1 MKFLFILFQYCVPQH
16 ALSRLTGKLAAS
28 ENITV
33 RRFLI
38 NAFIKKFGVSLSE
51 AKAKSAEE
59 YVSFNDFFCREL
71 KDGAR
76 PINEGSAVTSPADG
90 AFSQLGKIEGGRI
103 FQAKNHSF
111 TSEELLANERMAE
124 HFTDGDFATI
134 YLSPKDYHRVHMP
147 VSGKLISMSYIP
159 GDLFS
164 VNEATAESV
173 PRLFARNERAVCIFE
188 TELGYV
194 AAVLVG
200 AMIVASIETV
210 WAGHVAPA
218 STRHIEHWD
227 YRDQNIVLNKGDE
240 LGRFKLGSTVVL
252 LFSKDAISWSA
263 HARPG
268 ASVKMGEG
276 IAN

>member
-76 PINEGSAVTSPADG
+76 PVNEGSAVTSPADG

>member
-1 MKFLFILFQYCVPQH
+1 MKLLFILFQYCVPQH

-28 ENITV
+28 ENTKLKC
-33 RRFLI
+33 FLI
-38 NAFIKKFGVSLSE
+38 DKFIKKFGVSLNE
-51 AKAKSAEE
+51 AKAESAEE

-71 KDGAR
+71 KEGAR
-76 PINEGSAVTSPADG
+76 PIDENAKITSPADG
-90 AFSQLGKIEGGRI
+90 AFSQLGKIQGGRI

-111 TSEELLANERMAE
+111 TTEELLANEGMAA
-124 HFTDGDFATI
+124 HFSDGDFATI

-147 VSGKLISMSYIP
+147 VSGKLVSMSYIP

-210 WAGHVAPA
+210 WAGQIAPA
-218 STRHIEHWD
+218 ATRHIEHWD

-240 LGRFKLGSTVVL
+240 FGRFKLGSTVVL
-252 LFSKDAISWSA
+252 LFSKDAITWSNSA
-263 HARPG
+263 KAG
-268 ASVKMGEG
+268 ASVQMGER
-276 IAN
+276 IAD